1 MTAKQLRHIALAL
14 VIAVFLW
21 GLSEMIGGR
30 SDEIEEL
37 EVLPSLTATD
47 VDTIV
52 FARTDD
58 TVRLAQSPGGG
69 WTVNGH
75 LASASAVEGLFQA
88 MAEPAAAGLVARSA
102 SSHERMGVDAAS
114 ANRLRIVRGDRTEVD
129 LLIGNQGRPFQSV
142 YVRPEG
148 DDRVYLLRGG
158 IGPQLDRSV
167 TDWRDK
173 GIVRLMPAVVAR
185 MEVERGGAGYTLAR
199 GEAGWTLDGAAAD
212 TAAVEDLL
220 REYRNVEAQGS
231 AFATP
236 AEADSADFARPDA
249 RVTLFG
255 AEGDTL
261 AALVFDSTAA
271 GYWVRHAQGG
281 TVYRMYGWRVDDILP
296 TDSTLRAR

>member
-14 VIAVFLW
+14 VVAVFLW

-30 SDEIEEL
+30 SDEIEEF
-37 EVLPSLTATD
+37 EVLPSLTATE
-47 VDTIV
+47 VDTFV

-58 TVRLAQSPGGG
+58 TVRLVQSPDGG

-88 MAEPAAAGLVARSA
+88 MAESAAAGLVARSA
-102 SSHERMGVDAAS
+102 SSHARMGVDAAG
-114 ANRLRIVRGDRTEVD
+114 ANRLRIVRGDRTLVD

-148 DDRVYLLRGG
+148 DDRVYLLQGG

-199 GEAGWTLDGAAAD
+199 DEAGWTLDGAPAD

-236 AEADSADFARPDA
+236 AEADAADFARPDA

-281 TVYRMYGWRVDDILP
+281 TVYRMYGWKVDDIVP
-296 TDSTLRAR
+296 IDTTLRAR